1 MGSLILPFFD
11 VALLDVFLQAAD
23 MSNFQ
28 DEFDGILLCAPDS
41 QGLILA
47 SLHGVCVGVLHSTT
61 YGELWAS
68 QLDTALHSEIRID
81 LWRPRRERVLAKDH
95 VGTANFMT
103 PLNSNSL
110 NLNI

>member
-11 VALLDVFLQAAD
+11 VALLDVLLQAAD

-47 SLHGVCVGVLHSTT
+47 SLHGVCVGVLV
-61 YGELWAS
+61 
-68 QLDTALHSEIRID
+68 LHMVSCG
-81 LWRPRRERVLAKDH
+81 RR
-95 VGTANFMT
+95 NST
-103 PLNSNSL
+103 PLCTPKSES
-110 NLNI
+110 ISGARAVSVC